1 MTITLAR
8 LLSAS
13 FFPRHAVV
21 GDSWMLRSP
30 VRSVVVAPD
39 LAALASVDSLA
50 LVVFPAAVL
59 RGEEDR
65 TCVAIRMAARRNIV
79 GLVFG
84 RPDGALPERTGA
96 LAESSGVAL
105 VLVDHD
111 RPEGLAFAM
120 DRCLRGSFPVRNQH
134 HVTRRPGPAEEDVV
148 GVLAHRLRTAGA
160 GLEEML
166 RVLSTTLRSSVGL
179 VIAGGRLLAGDL
191 DEEALSGPGDVLG
204 RLATGRPAPWSR
216 PPQDGVLIAQ
226 PVQLTAGAPANLW
239 LVAGVTE
246 TRAARVRTVGQALV
260 VATWALVAHLA
271 GVALDLARR
280 DRDHH
285 LVLSRLLDEAD
296 RPSLQILEQATALGW
311 RLTGWHT
318 AVRITTRRV
327 GAALPPASIGVLLHR
342 HLADNGIPAA
352 PLSGKDDWTVWTS
365 ETTPPHDQDAVRTA
379 VRRALLAA
387 ERELP
392 GIRLCAGVGAASEG
406 LPGLRE
412 SLTQAREASLLAS
425 TRGAPC
431 PVERLGHDS
440 VNRILVAHHERP
452 QHQLALH
459 LLRPLIDADPSGQL
473 VHTLACY
480 LDHES
485 SATAAA
491 GALGVHRNTVLQ
503 RLDRIRVLLDADLSD
518 VDQRLAL
525 HLAAR
530 LARMGKRDAAEL
542 GHAG

>member
-1 MTITLAR
+1 
-8 LLSAS
+8 
-13 FFPRHAVV
+13 
-21 GDSWMLRSP
+21 
-30 VRSVVVAPD
+30 
-39 LAALASVDSLA
+39 
-50 LVVFPAAVL
+50 
-59 RGEEDR
+59 
-65 TCVAIRMAARRNIV
+65 
-79 GLVFG
+79 
-84 RPDGALPERTGA
+84 
-96 LAESSGVAL
+96 
-105 VLVDHD
+105 
-111 RPEGLAFAM
+111 
-120 DRCLRGSFPVRNQH
+120 
-134 HVTRRPGPAEEDVV
+134 
-148 GVLAHRLRTAGA
+148 
-160 GLEEML
+160 
-166 RVLSTTLRSSVGL
+166 
-179 VIAGGRLLAGDL
+179 
-191 DEEALSGPGDVLG
+191 
-204 RLATGRPAPWSR
+204 
-216 PPQDGVLIAQ
+216 VLIAQ

-246 TRAARVRTVGQALV
+246 MRAARVRTVGQALGI
-260 VATWALVAHLA
+260 ATWALVAHLA

-342 HLADNGIPAA
+342 HLAANGILAV
-352 PLSGKDDWTVWTS
+352 PLSGEDDWTVWTS
-365 ETTPPHDQDAVRTA
+365 ETTPPHDQDAVRAA

-425 TRGAPC
+425 TRATPC
-431 PVERLGHDS
+431 PVERLGRDS
-440 VNRILVAHHERP
+440 VNRILVAHHAAGP

-530 LARMGKRDAAEL
+530 LARMGDREAAEL
-542 GHAG
+542 GHVG

>member
-8 LLSAS
+8 LLSAG
-13 FFPRHAVV
+13 FFPGHTVV
-21 GDSWMLRSP
+21 GDSLMLRSP
-30 VRSVVVAPD
+30 VASVVVVPD
-39 LAALASVDSLA
+39 LAALASVESLA
-50 LVVFPAAVL
+50 LVVLPTAVL
-59 RGEEDR
+59 RGDEER
-65 TCVAIRMAARRNIV
+65 TAVAIRMAARRNVV
-79 GLVFG
+79 GLVLG
-84 RPDGALPERTGA
+84 GPDGALPERTRA

-111 RPEGLAFAM
+111 HPEGLAFAM
-120 DRCLRGSFPVRNQH
+120 DRFLRRSVPVRHQH
-134 HVTRRPGPAEEDVV
+134 HVTPNPGPAEGDVL
-148 GVLAHRLRTAGA
+148 GVVAHRLRTAGT
-160 GLEEML
+160 GLDEML
-166 RVLSTTLRSSVGL
+166 RMLANTLHSKVGL
-179 VIAGGRLLAGDL
+179 VIAGGRVLAGDL
-191 DEEALSGPGDVLG
+191 DEEALRGPGDVLG
-204 RLATGRPAPWSR
+204 RLATGRPAPW
-216 PPQDGVLIAQ
+216 PGGDGVLIAQ

-246 TRAARVRTVGQALV
+246 MRAARVRTVGQALV

-285 LVLSRLLDEAD
+285 LVLSRLVDEAD

-318 AVRITTRRV
+318 AVRITTRQV
-327 GAALPPASIGVLLHR
+327 GAALPPASVGVLLHR
-342 HLADNGIPAA
+342 HLTANDIPAV
-352 PLSGKDDWTVWTS
+352 PLSGEGDWTVWTS
-365 ETTPPHDQDAVRTA
+365 EPAPPLDQDAVRVA

-387 ERELP
+387 EREMP
-392 GIRLCAGVGAASEG
+392 GIRLCAGVGAAGEG

-412 SLTQAREASLLAS
+412 SLTQAREASLLAG
-425 TRGAPC
+425 TQDTPC
-431 PVERLGHDS
+431 PVERLGRDT
-440 VNRILVAHHERP
+440 VNRILVAHHTAGP
-452 QHQLALH
+452 QHELALH
-459 LLRPLIDADPSGQL
+459 LLRPLTDADPTGQL

-525 HLAAR
+525 HLAVR
-530 LARMGKRDAAEL
+530 LVRLGERETEEL
-542 GHAG
+542 GHVG